1 MQPGGAHVCNG
12 SCSANTLICSI
23 DRCGFETHDI
33 DSFHLQK
40 SVLFLTP
47 QNSPHPRS
55 TEKWGSLTKP
65 KAVRL
70 RAAHHA
76 CASSIRDTSYKLAG
90 AVQLKSSKTS
100 GLAPLWPMVCIRAG
114 RCTVCCQ
121 LAYMPP
127 ISSPSSATES
137 TPALPHQHKM
147 GQSSMHIKGAFPGR
161 VHGADCYGCSQLRG
175 PEDTEYSSNFW
186 ITRPTAASPCP
197 TPCDPSCWS
206 PALLWT

>member
-65 KAVRL
+65 KKPFACGQRTMRVRHPSVT
-70 RAAHHA
+70 RA
-76 CASSIRDTSYKLAG
+76 TS
-90 AVQLKSSKTS
+90 
-100 GLAPLWPMVCIRAG
+100 
-114 RCTVCCQ
+114 
-121 LAYMPP
+121 
-127 ISSPSSATES
+127 
-137 TPALPHQHKM
+137 
-147 GQSSMHIKGAFPGR
+147 
-161 VHGADCYGCSQLRG
+161 
-175 PEDTEYSSNFW
+175 
-186 ITRPTAASPCP
+186 
-197 TPCDPSCWS
+197 
-206 PALLWT
+206 